1 MHFQSTYYKNVNN
14 FWTNFSVIVLIF
26 CITRRWISFSIKY
39 HKCVLKP
46 LDPECSSLVEDGL
59 AFVLSQHISLYV
71 SYTRLLHISA
81 CHSICLSI
89 LFEKKI
95 SCSIILVEFSVL
107 APPAHTEN
115 QNNLCPV
122 PSTLLGPGTLSQHTK
137 VVIAINISKS
147 SLYFTTF
154 QHYLTYNYKKW
165 RYFPGSAFWTLIMFF
180 SPKISVWY
188 KVSDQIS
195 AIVIC
200 YEHQISFVTLTWI
213 ADLLISCYKTW
224 RNFPS

>member
-81 CHSICLSI
+81 CHSICPYTVWKKNIVFNHFGWIFSI
-89 LFEKKI
+89 GSASTHRIPEQSLPCTFYPPWPWHSFSTYQGSHSHQHIKV
-95 SCSIILVEFSVL
+95 IIVL
-107 APPAHTEN
+107 YN
-115 QNNLCPV
+115 F
-122 PSTLLGPGTLSQHTK
+122 STLPNL
-137 VVIAINISKS
+137 
-147 SLYFTTF
+147 
-154 QHYLTYNYKKW
+154 
-165 RYFPGSAFWTLIMFF
+165 
-180 SPKISVWY
+180 
-188 KVSDQIS
+188 
-195 AIVIC
+195 
-200 YEHQISFVTLTWI
+200 
-213 ADLLISCYKTW
+213 
-224 RNFPS
+224 